1 MRQTLMTLC
10 LVAMAATARGETMTL
25 VPQTL
30 IEWKAIFGQ
39 VAPRDQVP
47 ARARIGGT
55 LVDLTVTEGDQVA
68 AGQVIARIAD
78 DKLTFQIDALNAQ
91 LDSLRAQLDTAQA
104 DLDRGQTLIEGGVI
118 TNQRLQALQTAVD
131 VLAGQISSTEAQRDV
146 IERQIEE
153 GAILSPEDGIVLDV
167 PVSRGSVLTPGEAIA
182 VIGGGGVFLRLS
194 VPERFAGSLTEGASI
209 QIEGADGLSA
219 EGSLVKLYPL
229 ISGGR
234 VDADVEVAGLD
245 GRFVGRRIPVRL
257 PVGTRAVL
265 AVPADALSRQGGL
278 DFVTV
283 QKNGAPVRQVVVP
296 GAAFARDGVTWR
308 EILTGLAPGDEVVTN
323 AED

>member
-1 MRQTLMTLC
+1 MRQTFMTLC
-10 LVAMAATARGETMTL
+10 LLALGATASAETLT
-25 VPQTL
+25 VGTETVT
-30 IEWKAIFGQ
+30 EWKAIYGQ

-68 AGQVIARIAD
+68 AGQVIAKIED

-91 LDSLRAQLDTAQA
+91 LESLQAQLKTAQA

-118 TNQRLQALQTAVD
+118 TNQRLQNLQTAVD

-167 PVSRGSVLTPGEAIA
+167 PVSRGSVLAPGEAIA

-194 VPERFAGSLTEGASI
+194 VPERY
-209 QIEGADGLSA
+209 ADGLA
-219 EGSLVKLYPL
+219 EGAMIEIDTATGAVQGVLAKVYPL
-229 ISGGR
+229 ITTGR
-234 VDADVEVAGLD
+234 VEADVEVTDLS
-245 GRFVGRRIPVRL
+245 GRFIGRRIPLRL
-257 PVGTRAVL
+257 PVGTREVL
-265 AVPADALSRQGGL
+265 IVPETALRQHGGL
-278 DFVTV
+278 DFVTLV
-283 QKNGAPVRQVVVP
+283 QGDADLRHVVVP
-296 GAAFARDGVTWR
+296 GAALMRDGVAWR
-308 EILTGLAPGDEVVTN
+308 EILTGLEPGDMVKTHGE
-323 AED
+323 